1 MRSLNNSLYILIAW
15 DENKLVG
22 LIRIIGDGE
31 TIIYIQDILVLR
43 EYQRQGIGSKLLETL
58 LDEYKNV
65 GQKVFLT
72 DDTENR
78 DHFIKQMVLNQLINQ
93 ILYHMY

>member
-1 MRSLNNSLYILIAW
+1 MRSLNNSFYILIAW

-43 EYQRQGIGSKLLETL
+43 EYQRQVIGSKLLETI
-58 LDEYKNV
+58 LDEYNNV
-65 GQKVFLT
+65 SQKVLLT
-72 DDTENR
+72 DDTGKR